1 MNVIFILITLGF
13 ISENQRF
20 LLNKRLDIQ
29 NKRNVANNFFRIF
42 NDFQIFKK
50 KQEELI
56 KL

>member
-1 MNVIFILITLGF
+1 MNVIFIFITLGF

-29 NKRNVANNFFRIF
+29 NKRNVANNFFIIF
-42 NDFQIFKK
+42 NDFLIFKK